1 VLIINLLIEFGGSM
15 QRFLVGIIIFVL
27 LIAFSWPVQAQSEI
41 TIEEMQVKIWPEY
54 DQLSVL
60 VINNIFLSG
69 DVKFPAR
76 INFNIPVAA
85 GTPHSVA
92 VRELDGQLYLLD
104 YDMTTSGEWNQLTF
118 TSPFAEIWIEYYDPS
133 LDLENPL
140 RSYEYKWVGEYP
152 VNNLTLEV
160 QQPITATD
168 MTFKESMGQPRV
180 GTDGLT
186 YFTNE
191 VGEIKANTKITINL
205 EYTKTDNTLSSSMT
219 VPVQPVTPLT
229 QDTVQGKTSFTQ
241 ILPFIIAGVGLVI
254 LIIGVLW
261 YLNRQ
266 KEILPN
272 SRQRHVSN
280 KRMSSHHEGE
290 GIFCHRCGRRADSGD
305 VFCRSCGTKLKI
317 EE

>member
-1 VLIINLLIEFGGSM
+1 M
-15 QRFLVGIIIFVL
+15 RRFLLGIIIIVL
-27 LIAFSWPVQAQSEI
+27 FLTVSLPVQAQSEI

-54 DQLSVL
+54 DQPSVL

-76 INFNIPVAA
+76 INFNIPVSA

-104 YDMTTSGEWNQLTF
+104 YDMTTSGEWNKLSF
-118 TSPFAEIWIEYYDPS
+118 TSPYADIWIEYYDSS
-133 LDLENPL
+133 LDLEKAL
-140 RSYEYKWVGEYP
+140 RNYEFKWVGEY
-152 VNNLTLEV
+152 VVKNLLIEV
-160 QQPITATD
+160 QQPITATN
-168 MTFKESMGQPRV
+168 MTFKESMGQARI
-180 GTDGLT
+180 GSDGFT

-191 VGEIKANTKITINL
+191 VGEIKANTKITLNL

-229 QDTVQGKTSFTQ
+229 EDTIQGKTSFAQ
-241 ILPFIIAGVGLVI
+241 IVPFIIAGVGLAMLV
-254 LIIGVLW
+254 IGVLW
-261 YLNRQ
+261 YMNKQ
-266 KEILPN
+266 KEILPK

-280 KRMSSHHEGE
+280 KRMPTHQEGDS
-290 GIFCHRCGRRADSGD
+290 IFCHRCGRRADSGD
-305 VFCRSCGTKLKI
+305 VFCRSCGTKLKT

>member
-1 VLIINLLIEFGGSM
+1 M
-15 QRFLVGIIIFVL
+15 QRFLLGIIIFVL
-27 LIAFSWPVQAQSEI
+27 LIAFSLPVQAQSEI

-54 DQLSVL
+54 DQPSVL

-76 INFNIPVAA
+76 INFNIPVSA

-104 YDMTTSGEWNQLTF
+104 YDMTTSGEWNKLSF

-140 RSYEYKWVGEYP
+140 RSYEFKWVGEYA
-152 VNNLTLEV
+152 VNNLSLEV
-160 QQPITATD
+160 QQPITATN

-180 GTDGLT
+180 GNDGLT

-191 VGEIKANTKITINL
+191 VGEIKANTKITLNL
-205 EYTKTDNTLSSSMT
+205 EYTKTDKTLSSSMT

-229 QDTVQGKTSFTQ
+229 EDKIQGKTSFAQ
-241 ILPFIIAGVGLVI
+241 IVPFIIAGVGLVM
-254 LIIGVLW
+254 LVIGVLW
-261 YLNRQ
+261 YMNKQ
-266 KEILPN
+266 KEILPK

-280 KRMSSHHEGE
+280 KRMPTHQEGDS
-290 GIFCHRCGRRADSGD
+290 IFCHRCGHRADSGD

>member
-1 VLIINLLIEFGGSM
+1 M
-15 QRFLVGIIIFVL
+15 RRFLFGIIIFVL
-27 LIAFSWPVQAQSEI
+27 LISFSLPVQAQSEI

-54 DQLSVL
+54 DQPSVL

-85 GTPHSVA
+85 GAPHSVA

-118 TSPFAEIWIEYYDPS
+118 TSPYAEIWIEYYDPS
-133 LDLENPL
+133 MDLGNPL
-140 RSYEYKWVGEYP
+140 RSYEFKWIGEYA
-152 VNNLTLEV
+152 VNNLSLEV
-160 QQPITATD
+160 QQPITATN

-180 GTDGLT
+180 SSDGLT
-186 YFTNE
+186 YFSNE

-219 VPVQPVTPLT
+219 VPVEPVTPLAEET
-229 QDTVQGKTSFTQ
+229 IQGKTSFTQ
-241 ILPFIIAGVGLVI
+241 ILPFIIAGVGLVM
-254 LIIGVLW
+254 LVIGVLW
-261 YLNRQ
+261 YMNRQ
-266 KEILPN
+266 KEILPK
-272 SRQRHVSN
+272 SHQRHVSN
-280 KRMSSHHEGE
+280 RRMAPRQEGDS
-290 GIFCHRCGRRADSGD
+290 IFCHRCGRRADSGD